1 MRPLPHEGTAEGGLC
16 CSLLRLVQSDRQ
28 IQQLREEL
36 GGFSHRC
43 RNLLNGMKMSLY
55 FMRRGAEQPLPQW
68 WNGLELNYR
77 GIEELLDQLQAIYR
91 PISLTLVRGAFR
103 CLVQDRQRLW
113 SDWFASGCGTLEIVP
128 PEQESAGEFDPMCL
142 TMGFDAL
149 ARWRA
154 SAVSAGQSA
163 RISWRTGDDQF
174 EVSWHE
180 SGGTARADPA
190 ARANQSGFTVPL
202 GGPPAARLATL
213 GSGHDGSPRHHGM
226 EPRAGVPRSSA
237 LAFEPIG
244 SSENPVVLTST
255 TQRYECFER
264 SLHYGLRRSVGA
276 HSCT

>member
-1 MRPLPHEGTAEGGLC
+1 MRPMPHEGPAEEGLC

-55 FMRRGAEQPLPQW
+55 FMRRGAEHPLPQW
-68 WNGLELNYR
+68 WDGLELNYR

-103 CLVQDRQRLW
+103 YLVQDRQRLW
-113 SDWFASGCGTLEIVP
+113 SDWFASGCGTLEVVP

-163 RISWRTGDDQF
+163 RISWRTGDGQF

-180 SGGTARADPA
+180 SGGTAHAPIRPPGQTSPGSPSLWA
-190 ARANQSGFTVPL
+190 AHQPLALPLLARVMTAHRGTMEWSREPEFHALLRWPLNQSD
-202 GGPPAARLATL
+202 RLKT
-213 GSGHDGSPRHHGM
+213 P
-226 EPRAGVPRSSA
+226 SS
-237 LAFEPIG
+237 
-244 SSENPVVLTST
+244 
-255 TQRYECFER
+255 
-264 SLHYGLRRSVGA
+264 
-276 HSCT
+276 